1 MERLQ
6 EERWKTDWMDDEI
19 SGGNG
24 FQEYLMNYRWV
35 DEVGLGGGVIDQT
48 DL

>member
-1 MERLQ
+1 MN
-6 EERWKTDWMDDEI
+6 DEI

-24 FQEYLMNYRWV
+24 LQEYLMNYRWV